1 MLFLYKLINYYNLY
15 NKLTIKI
22 ICDRIKE
29 KWGVNM
35 DENNVNQ
42 TVNEST
48 VPEQPKLGW
57 NWGAFMF
64 NWTWGVGNR
73 CYLPL
78 LSLVP
83 FVGFIWAFVC
93 GACGNKWAW
102 QNGYFK
108 TPEEFNKTQSTWSRA
123 GLIAFIICVA
133 LTVMYILLFALFIAI
148 AVLSNGFHNL

>member
-1 MLFLYKLINYYNLY
+1 
-15 NKLTIKI
+15 
-22 ICDRIKE
+22 
-29 KWGVNM
+29 M

-64 NWTWGVGNR
+64 NWIWGVGNR

-93 GACGNKWAW
+93 GACGNKWHGKMDILKL
-102 QNGYFK
+102 QKN
-108 TPEEFNKTQSTWSRA
+108 
-123 GLIAFIICVA
+123 LIKLKAHGAELV
-133 LTVMYILLFALFIAI
+133 
-148 AVLSNGFHNL
+148 

>member
-1 MLFLYKLINYYNLY
+1 
-15 NKLTIKI
+15 
-22 ICDRIKE
+22 
-29 KWGVNM
+29 M

-64 NWTWGVGNR
+64 NWIWGVGNR

-83 FVGFIWAFVC
+83 FVGFIGRLYVVLVATSGRGKMDILKLQKNLIKLKAH
-93 GACGNKWAW
+93 GAELG
-102 QNGYFK
+102 
-108 TPEEFNKTQSTWSRA
+108 
-123 GLIAFIICVA
+123 
-133 LTVMYILLFALFIAI
+133 
-148 AVLSNGFHNL
+148 

>member
-1 MLFLYKLINYYNLY
+1 
-15 NKLTIKI
+15 
-22 ICDRIKE
+22 
-29 KWGVNM
+29 M

-64 NWTWGVGNR
+64 NWIWGVGNR

-108 TPEEFNKTQSTWSRA
+108 TPEEFNNTQSTWSRA